1 MKNKF
6 GVKKVFFTTF
16 LILITMSALNSCK
29 TSKELVTVKEVDIDK
44 YLGTWYEIARLPNS
58 FEKDMKCV
66 TATYSMKD
74 NGKIKVLNKGFKTTK
89 NKFSTAKGVAW
100 VPNSDFPAQLKVSF
114 FWPFA
119 GNYFIIELDDNY
131 NYALVGD
138 PSRKYLWILSRTP
151 ELEESIY
158 NELITIANNNG
169 FETETLIKTE
179 QDCEN

>member
-89 NKFSTAKGVAW
+89 NKT
-100 VPNSDFPAQLKVSF
+100 
-114 FWPFA
+114 
-119 GNYFIIELDDNY
+119 YHE
-131 NYALVGD
+131 
-138 PSRKYLWILSRTP
+138 
-151 ELEESIY
+151 
-158 NELITIANNNG
+158 
-169 FETETLIKTE
+169 
-179 QDCEN
+179 